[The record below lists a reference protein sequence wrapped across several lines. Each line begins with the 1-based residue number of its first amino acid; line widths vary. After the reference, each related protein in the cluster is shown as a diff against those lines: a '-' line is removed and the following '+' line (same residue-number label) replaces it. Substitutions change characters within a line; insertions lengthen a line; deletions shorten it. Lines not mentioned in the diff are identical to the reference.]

1 MRTIQKEPIVTENKS
16 NETLRCT
23 QKCHVKIAVLLA
35 GETIITLEIMQK
47 INMTLRM
54 TLCFSCSH

>member
-1 MRTIQKEPIVTENKS
+1 MRIIQKEPIVTENKS

-35 GETIITLEIMQK
+35 GETIITL
-47 INMTLRM
+47 
-54 TLCFSCSH
+54 